1 MTLHIKKTIN
11 YHYQSGYR
19 KNQSTLTI
27 LIKVRDDT
35 EHAMKSGEVTLD
47 VFVDFSKA
55 FDTIGFIFSYTSI
68 HSLHF
73 PKNFFYL
80 ILNYLSNINHFG
92 QIDSHS
98 SNLLHS
104 KFGVPQEPILGPVLF
119 NLFVSDMKNCALRS
133 TLQSERHKT
142 LCKLPY

>member
-55 FDTIGFIFSYTSI
+55 FDTIGFIF
-68 HSLHF
+68 
-73 PKNFFYL
+73 
-80 ILNYLSNINHFG
+80 
-92 QIDSHS
+92 
-98 SNLLHS
+98 
-104 KFGVPQEPILGPVLF
+104 
-119 NLFVSDMKNCALRS
+119 
-133 TLQSERHKT
+133 
-142 LCKLPY
+142 